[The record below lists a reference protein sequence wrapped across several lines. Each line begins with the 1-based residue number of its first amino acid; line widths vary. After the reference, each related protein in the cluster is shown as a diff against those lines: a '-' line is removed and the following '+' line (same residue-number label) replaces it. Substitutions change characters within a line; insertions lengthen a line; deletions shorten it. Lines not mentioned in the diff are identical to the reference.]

1 MKGAPMDLGER
12 GLERAETF
20 ERISNEAAIARI
32 RNNLAGLGEEFCITC
47 GDRIEDERRAALPSA
62 TRCVTCQGKVEKQK
76 ASRR

>member
-32 RNNLAGLGEEFCITC
+32 RNNLAGMGEEFCITC
-47 GDRIEDERRAALPSA
+47 GERIDADRRAALPSA
-62 TRCVTCQGKVEKQK
+62 RRCVDCQEQIEKQK